1 MPFFWVG
8 IGGVVGAL
16 LRYQLSRW
24 VSERLV
30 VSFPLAT
37 LVINVSGSFLLGWLT
52 RCLGVWLPSGLAPTA
67 MLLLGTG
74 LCGAYTTFSTFCYES
89 VILLR
94 ERRLQAAAVYILT
107 SLFVGLAASAVGLF
121 GLPAG
126 GKSTH

>member
-1 MPFFWVG
+1 MPFLWVG

-52 RCLGVWLPSGLAPTA
+52 RWLGVWLPSGLAPTA

-94 ERRLQAAAVYILT
+94 ERRLQTAAVYILT
-107 SLFVGLAASAVGLF
+107 SLVIGLAASAIGLY

-126 GKSTH
+126 SESTH